1 MNLLE
6 RNNASEDKDWRDDLR
21 DRSEEELEQD
31 IIDLEQDDDKEEPGK
46 TEKCGSVNGGV
57 SFLQKP
63 YMTAV
68 LLGIIV
74 VLLICIIV
82 LLD

>member
-21 DRSEEELEQD
+21 DRCEEDPEQD
-31 IIDLEQDDDKEEPGK
+31 IIDLEQDADKEESGK
-46 TEKCGSVNGGV
+46 TEKGGSVNGGV

-63 YMTAV
+63 YMTVV

-74 VLLICIIV
+74 VLWIILIS
-82 LLD
+82 